1 MERLYY
7 KNQYIKEFNAKII
20 EIKDIENRLHIA
32 LDKTA
37 FFPGGGGQEKD
48 KGKINNYE
56 VIDIYEKE
64 NRIYHIIEKDA
75 YFKVCK
81 DTKID
86 NDNKVNYCDK
96 SKDNLKINEDI
107 KRDKEVNCSIDFNHR
122 LDGMHQHLGQHIL
135 SGTFFKLFGANTI
148 SIHLGKEISTV
159 DIIGEL
165 KEEEIRAAEIYA
177 NEVIKNN
184 IRVNSFVPKEEELI
198 NINLRRDLPSTDK
211 EIRVLEI
218 EGLDKN
224 ACCGVHPNN
233 TLEVRLIKIK
243 KYEKNKG
250 NTRIEFLAGD
260 RAIKDTLKEQKLLK
274 EISILLSGK
283 EEEIIKAIENL
294 KEENSSLRFNKNS
307 LAEKLIKLEEEK
319 LLGDSREIRGYKL
332 ICKDDSKEDLDYLRK
347 LTNRLIANEKTIVMF
362 IKNNKEKIN
371 VVLGVAKD
379 IKNVEAGKLIKN
391 NLGIINGKG
400 GGSKFLA
407 EAFGDSDNLEEFK
420 NAIIGALDINY
431 LVNKNEN
438 EI

>member
-7 KNQYIKEFNAKII
+7 ENQYIKEFNGKII

-37 FFPGGGGQEKD
+37 FFPGGGGQERD

-56 VIDIYEKE
+56 VIDVYEKE
-64 NRIYHIIEKDA
+64 NRIYHVIEKD
-75 YFKVCK
+75 KHLKICK
-81 DTKID
+81 DTNIYNEEKHYE
-86 NDNKVNYCDK
+86 KL
-96 SKDNLKINEDI
+96 KDNINLNEDI
-107 KRDKEVNCSIDFNHR
+107 KINKEVNCSIDFNHR
-122 LDGMHQHLGQHIL
+122 LDGMHQHVGQHIL

-165 KEEEIRAAEIYA
+165 KEEEVKAAEIYA

-184 IRVNSFVPKEEELI
+184 IKVNSFVPKEEELI
-198 NINLRRDLPSTDK
+198 NIDLRRDLPSTDK

-283 EEEIIKAIENL
+283 DEEIIKAIENL
-294 KEENSSLRFNKNS
+294 KEESSGLRFKKNC
-307 LAEKLIKLEEEK
+307 LEEKLIILEEEQ
-319 LLGDSREIRGYKL
+319 LLKNSQRIGDYNL
-332 ICKDDSKEDLDYLRK
+332 ICKEDNKEELDYLRK
-347 LTNRLIANEKTIVMF
+347 LTNRLIVNEKTIVIF

-371 VVLGVAKD
+371 IILGVSKD
-379 IKNVEAGKLIKN
+379 IKNIEAGKLLKN
-391 NLGIINGKG
+391 NLSIINGKG

-407 EAFGDSDNLEEFK
+407 EAFGDADNLEKFK
-420 NAIIGALDINY
+420 NSII
-431 LVNKNEN
+431 K
-438 EI
+438 EIHNFHNSAC

>member
-1 MERLYY
+1 MKRLYY
-7 KNQYIKEFNAKII
+7 ENQYMKDFKANII
-20 EIKDIENRLHIA
+20 DIKDINNELHIV

-48 KGKINNYE
+48 KGKISNYE
-56 VIDIYEKE
+56 VIDVYEKQDV
-64 NRIYHIIEKDA
+64 IYHVIDKDIYFEK
-75 YFKVCK
+75 YK
-81 DTKID
+81 DSNID
-86 NDNKVNYCDK
+86 NDNVNYCDK
-96 SKDNLKINEDI
+96 SKDDFKFNEDI
-107 KRDKEVNCSIDFNHR
+107 KINKEVTCSIDFNHR
-122 LDGMHQHLGQHIL
+122 LDGMHQHVGQHIL

-159 DIIGEL
+159 DIASEL
-165 KEEEIRAAEIYA
+165 KEEEVKAAEIYA

-198 NINLRRDLPSTDK
+198 NIDLRRDLPSTDK

-243 KYEKNKG
+243 KYERNKG

-283 EEEIIKAIENL
+283 DEEIIKAIENL
-294 KEENSSLRFNKNS
+294 KEESSSLRFKKNC
-307 LAEKLIKLEEEK
+307 LEEKLITFEEEN
-319 LLGDSREIRGYKL
+319 LLKNSKQMGDYKL
-332 ICKDDSKEDLDYLRK
+332 ICKDDSKEELDYLRK
-347 LTNRLIANEKTIVMF
+347 LANRLISNEKTIVMF
-362 IKNNKEKIN
+362 IKHNKEKVN
-371 VVLGVAKD
+371 VILGVSKD
-379 IKNVEAGKLIKN
+379 IKDIEAGKLIKN
-391 NLGIINGKG
+391 NLSTINGKG

-407 EAFGDSDNLEEFK
+407 EAFGDADKLEEFK
-420 NAIIGALDINY
+420 NSIIKLI
-431 LVNKNEN
+431 LQ
-438 EI
+438 

>member
-37 FFPGGGGQEKD
+37 FFPGGGGQQKD
-48 KGKINNYE
+48 KGKINKYE
-56 VIDIYEKE
+56 VIDVYEKE
-64 NRIYHIIEKDA
+64 NVIYHVIDKDE
-75 YFKVCK
+75 YFKICK
-81 DTKID
+81 DTNID
-86 NDNKVNYCDK
+86 NNKSNYSDK

-107 KRDKEVNCSIDFNHR
+107 NINKEVSCIIDFNHR

-159 DIIGEL
+159 DIVGEL
-165 KEEEIRAAEIYA
+165 KEEEVKKAEIFA
-177 NEVIKNN
+177 NEVIENN
-184 IRVNSFVPKEEELI
+184 IKVNSFVPKEEELMKI
-198 NINLRRDLPSTDK
+198 DLRRDLPSTDK

-260 RAIKDTLKEQKLLK
+260 RAIKDSLKEQKLLK

-283 EEEIIKAIENL
+283 DEEIIKAIENL
-294 KEENSSLRFNKNS
+294 KEETSSLRFKKNC
-307 LAEKLIKLEEEK
+307 LEEKLIIFEEEK
-319 LLGDSREIRGYKL
+319 LLKNSQRIGDYKL
-332 ICKDDSKEDLDYLRK
+332 ICKDDNKEELDYLRK

-362 IKNNKEKIN
+362 IKNNKEKMNII
-371 VVLGVAKD
+371 LGVSKD
-379 IKNVEAGKLIKN
+379 IKNIEAGKLLKS
-391 NLGIINGKG
+391 NLSIINGKG

-407 EAFGDSDNLEEFK
+407 EAFGDTDKLEEFK
-420 NAIIGALDINY
+420 NSII
-431 LVNKNEN
+431 K
-438 EI
+438 EIHNFYNL